1 MRPDVSVVVITR
13 DRAELLATTLDH
25 LAALPERPPVI
36 VVDNGSVDRSPEM
49 VRDRYPEATVVAL
62 PVNRGAA
69 ARQIGARLAATPY
82 VAFADDDS
90 WWSPGGLER
99 AAAYLDAH
107 PTVAVVAARVLVGG
121 EERLDP
127 TSAVMATS
135 PLGPGPGG
143 EGRAVLGFLACA
155 AVVRRDA
162 FLLAG
167 GFPER
172 FGVGGEEDPLT
183 LALATAGWDLVYLDD
198 VVVHHHP
205 ATGRDPARRRRGQAR
220 NALWT
225 AWLWR
230 SPAVAVRV
238 TLRTMA
244 GACGDPALA
253 GALVDAAGGWGWVR
267 RQRRRV
273 PPSVEAQLRRL
284 ELAG

>member
-13 DRAELLATTLDH
+13 DRAELLATTLGH
-25 LAALPERPPVI
+25 LGALPERPPVI
-36 VVDNGSVDRSPEM
+36 VVDNGSVDGSPEM

-62 PVNRGAA
+62 PVNRAAA

-99 AAAYLDAH
+99 AVAHLDAH
-107 PTVAVVAARVLVGG
+107 PTVALVAARVLVGPD
-121 EERLDP
+121 ERDDP
-127 TSAVMATS
+127 TSVAMANG
-135 PLGPGPGG
+135 PLPPVSGLPGVPVG
-143 EGRAVLGFLACA
+143 GFLACA
-155 AVVRRDA
+155 LVVRREA
-162 FLLAG
+162 FLDVG
-167 GFPER
+167 GFQR
-172 FGVGGEEDPLT
+172 AFQIGGEEAL
-183 LALATAGWDLVYLDD
+183 LAIDLLDAGWALHYLPD

-205 ATGRDPARRRRGQAR
+205 ATGRDPARRRRAQAR

-230 SPAVAVRV
+230 SPAVAVRA

-253 GALVDAAGGWGWVR
+253 AALVDAAGGWGWVR